1 MIHVKK
7 ERKEENM
14 ANEHAS
20 GAAAALEDMGKRP
33 QKAKGWS
40 FATKHWNYHMIK
52 QSCTG
57 QGTGHSS

>member
-33 QKAKGWS
+33 QKAKG
-40 FATKHWNYHMIK
+40 
-52 QSCTG
+52 
-57 QGTGHSS
+57 